1 MWELLDMALPETV
14 LGPFFLLLKKTK
26 SSSYWK
32 RWFFRRIS
40 LFKILT
46 TWKNCLIFSR
56 RCLLILRT
64 FLRKKWYICV
74 NRQCQCLPICFITF
88 DLTNQKQ
95 ELKNFDCKTSW
106 LVYICELILARAKPY
121 RNVLKLSFI
130 NDKSWWDG
138 CANLCPWSLGKR
150 RNSTSVY
157 SIPVELNFNH
167 RRGGYQYFF

>member
-1 MWELLDMALPETV
+1 MVHLC
-14 LGPFFLLLKKTK
+14 K
-26 SSSYWK
+26 
-32 RWFFRRIS
+32 
-40 LFKILT
+40 
-46 TWKNCLIFSR
+46 
-56 RCLLILRT
+56 
-64 FLRKKWYICV
+64 
-74 NRQCQCLPICFITF
+74 QCQCLPICFITF

-130 NDKSWWDG
+130 NDKSWRDG

-167 RRGGYQYFF
+167 RRGGHCYFLFLDKMPVRPQITIYLYFLCLSCGLINDRGW